1 MNPTRR
7 RFIEVIPLAGAA
19 SWLVACSDKAP
30 APAPMAAPA
39 HPPAPVA
46 DAAPASPAAPAPAA
60 TATLVDEKEPAAVAL
75 GYVTVASRADT
86 TRYKTHAAD
95 QACSGCA
102 LYGGKPGDATGPCP
116 LFAGRLVAGPGWCN
130 GYVKKTT

>member
-7 RFIEVIPLAGAA
+7 RFIEVIPVAGAA
-19 SWLVACSDKAP
+19 SWLAACSDKAP
-30 APAPMAAPA
+30 PPAPAPAPTVA
-39 HPPAPVA
+39 PAPVA
-46 DAAPASPAAPAPAA
+46 EVASASPAAPAPAA

-75 GYVTVASRADT
+75 GYVAVASRADT
-86 TRYKTHAAD
+86 TRFKNHAAG
-95 QACSGCA
+95 QACSNCA

-116 LFAGRLVAGPGWCN
+116 LFAGRLVAGPGWCS

>member
-19 SWLVACSDKAP
+19 SWLAACSDKAP
-30 APAPMAAPA
+30 PPAPAPAPTVA
-39 HPPAPVA
+39 PAPVA
-46 DAAPASPAAPAPAA
+46 EVASASPAAPAPAA

-75 GYVTVASRADT
+75 GYVAVASRADT
-86 TRYKTHAAD
+86 TRFKNHAAG
-95 QACSGCA
+95 QACSNCA

-116 LFAGRLVAGPGWCN
+116 LFAGRQVAAPGWCS